1 MLTGHYP
8 NMGGIPGLISRPD
21 IPGHLKRTI
30 LKCVDE
36 NQERR
41 FQDVAS
47 LKSALAIK
55 TSFIEQTGQFIA
67 NLIPPWWRR
76 PAVAVGVLL
85 TVLAA
90 AWLIGLFPP
99 YGTVEITIASSSAKR
114 EWINE
119 GVKLFNER
127 SERDMSLQWRRN
139 SLQLFGRPINV
150 MVVLEEIEP
159 GMWDHYRSGTMVRDL
174 LNGKIQPTIV
184 SPADTV
190 WIEKIVRDWSDSDS
204 HRNSNG
210 GALVMTA
217 DAEDLMNVP
226 FIIAMWESRAR
237 ALGCWPKAGPG
248 CTWKSIVELA
258 SNPEG
263 WGSLG
268 HPDWDKLKFGYAIPG
283 KSNSATFTAMFICLS
298 GLDFP
303 HTVTPDDI
311 SVSNACGQEIS
322 DLEKG
327 DIIPA
332 TSSSQIMNVMRLN
345 GPGCLDAVP
354 SYEAEVVEIN
364 LVWGSVLPEPLV
376 SAYPQDGTTATTH
389 PFAVLDAAPWVS
401 VKEADAARI
410 FQQFLLEPE
419 QQKLLVRH
427 GLRPINPNVQIGFP
441 IDTNHGANIS
451 ATLLYPNVTLKA
463 TDRLVEVWTDVIN
476 SSRNVGAFPFSHC
489 PLK

>member
-1 MLTGHYP
+1 MKINSHPWFDPDSLVGTTVDGYQLERLAGSGGFGAVYVTESQDGVALALKLLYPPFSNATEDLENWTTRAGLFFREALKAASFRQPNIIRVHSAGHFLWHYDDNRGDTLGGGYTGDYLLPYYVADYFPDGLERRGGGAFRCDEAVRIAQGICDGLDALHSAEPKVLHLDLNPGNIRLADNGSPVITDFGVARSEGPRPADETGPPPVYPGVAAPEQHISAKLDERTDIYQLGSLLCWMLTGHYP

-190 WIEKIVRDWSDSDS
+190 WIEKIVRDP
-204 HRNSNG
+204 HRSSILVQNS
-210 GALVMTA
+210 T
-217 DAEDLMNVP
+217 
-226 FIIAMWESRAR
+226 
-237 ALGCWPKAGPG
+237 
-248 CTWKSIVELA
+248 
-258 SNPEG
+258 
-263 WGSLG
+263 
-268 HPDWDKLKFGYAIPG
+268 
-283 KSNSATFTAMFICLS
+283 
-298 GLDFP
+298 
-303 HTVTPDDI
+303 
-311 SVSNACGQEIS
+311 NAQ
-322 DLEKG
+322 
-327 DIIPA
+327 
-332 TSSSQIMNVMRLN
+332 TSTS
-345 GPGCLDAVP
+345 
-354 SYEAEVVEIN
+354 
-364 LVWGSVLPEPLV
+364 
-376 SAYPQDGTTATTH
+376 
-389 PFAVLDAAPWVS
+389 
-401 VKEADAARI
+401 
-410 FQQFLLEPE
+410 
-419 QQKLLVRH
+419 
-427 GLRPINPNVQIGFP
+427 
-441 IDTNHGANIS
+441 
-451 ATLLYPNVTLKA
+451 
-463 TDRLVEVWTDVIN
+463 
-476 SSRNVGAFPFSHC
+476 
-489 PLK
+489 